1 MAITDSAKKAMRQ
14 AARRKVFNDRRR
26 RTAKQA
32 VKNVKEKKD
41 APTLRAAYKAL
52 DKAVKRGVMHR
63 NAAARKK
70 SQLSKMVSP
79 KK

>member
-1 MAITDSAKKAMRQ
+1 MAIKKSAKKAMRQ

-32 VKNVKEKKD
+32 IKSVVGEKTEKNLSV
-41 APTLRAAYKAL
+41 AFQAI
-52 DKAVKRGVMHR
+52 DKAVKRGVMHK
-63 NAAARKK
+63 NTAARKK
-70 SQLSKMVSP
+70 SSLSKMVSP